1 MNSEAFQLELDQ
13 IDVSHSFDTVPS
25 ELIQLAK
32 VAQQSGAQSATMK
45 ENITS
50 KIFDAFKAAA
60 AADVSPLS
68 LHIRT
73 CEEHGFAHDRPTEK
87 VDVITGQITESFDR
101 IKGEAAPSSFK
112 SIGVAARALDKSGID
127 ITQFVDTYE
136 GDNMKLV
143 SGASKLRKAYKV
155 LRDSEKDMI
164 VEEAKRIF
172 KKYSDE
178 DIERLSDTLTFYLTK
193 RAAK

>member
-13 IDVSHSFDTVPS
+13 IDVSKSFDTVPA

-112 SIGVAARALDKSGID
+112 SIGVASRALDKSGID

>member
-1 MNSEAFQLELDQ
+1 MNSEAFQIELDQ
-13 IDVSHSFDTVPS
+13 IDVSQSFDTIPA
-25 ELIQLAK
+25 ELIQLAR
-32 VAQQSGAQSATMK
+32 VAQQSGQQSATMK

-68 LHIRT
+68 LHIKT

-87 VDVITGQITESFDR
+87 VDVITGQVTESFDR
-101 IKGEAAPSSFK
+101 IKGDTAPSSFK

-136 GDNMKLV
+136 GDSMKLV
-143 SGASKLRKAYKV
+143 SGAYKLRKAYKV
-155 LRDSEKDMI
+155 MRDSEKDLNL
-164 VEEAKRIF
+164 EEAKRII

-178 DIERLSDTLTFYLTK
+178 DIGFIVEILSLHLK
-193 RAAK
+193 GAK

>member
-1 MNSEAFQLELDQ
+1 MNSEAFQIELDQ
-13 IDVSHSFDTVPS
+13 IDVSKSFDTVPA

-112 SIGVAARALDKSGID
+112 SIGVASRALDKSGID

>member
-1 MNSEAFQLELDQ
+1 MNSEAFQIELDQ
-13 IDVSHSFDTVPS
+13 IDISKSFDTVPA

-32 VAQQSGAQSATMK
+32 VAQQSGTQSATMK

-60 AADVSPLS
+60 AADISPLS
-68 LHIRT
+68 LHVKT
-73 CEEHGFAHDRPTEK
+73 CEEHGFAHDRPFER
-87 VDVITGQITESFDR
+87 VDTITGQVAESFDR
-101 IKGEAAPSSFK
+101 IKGDVPPSSFK
-112 SIGVAARALDKSGID
+112 TIGVAARALDKAGVD

-143 SGASKLRKAYKV
+143 SGASKLRKAYKSF
-155 LRDSEKDMI
+155 RDSEKDLNL
-164 VEEAKRIF
+164 EEAKRLI

-178 DIERLSDTLTFYLTK
+178 DIGFIVELLNLHLK
-193 RAAK
+193 GAK

>member
-1 MNSEAFQLELDQ
+1 MNIEAFQIELDQ
-13 IDVSHSFDTVPS
+13 IDVSKSFDTVPT
-25 ELIQLAK
+25 ELIQLAR
-32 VAQQSGAQSATMK
+32 VAQQSGQQSATMK

-50 KIFDAFKAAA
+50 KIFDAFKVAA
-60 AADVSPLS
+60 AADISPLS
-68 LHIRT
+68 LHVKT
-73 CEEHGFAHDRPTEK
+73 CEKHGFAYDRPTEK

-136 GDNMKLV
+136 GDSMKLV

-155 LRDSEKDMI
+155 LRDSEKDLL
-164 VEEAKRIF
+164 VEEAKRLI
-172 KKYSDE
+172 KKYSVE
-178 DIERLSDTLTFYLTK
+178 DIDRLAELLTRY
-193 RAAK
+193 AAK

>member
-1 MNSEAFQLELDQ
+1 MNSEAFQIELDQ
-13 IDVSHSFDTVPS
+13 IDVSKSFDTVPA
-25 ELIQLAK
+25 ELIQLAR
-32 VAQQSGAQSATMK
+32 VAQQSGQQSATMK

-68 LHIRT
+68 LHVKT

-87 VDVITGQITESFDR
+87 VDVITGQVTESFDR
-101 IKGEAAPSSFK
+101 IKGDTAPSSFK

-143 SGASKLRKAYKV
+143 SGASKLRKAYQV
-155 LRDSEKDMI
+155 MRDSEKDLNL
-164 VEEAKRIF
+164 EEAKRII

-178 DIERLSDTLTFYLTK
+178 DIGFIVELLNLHL
-193 RAAK
+193 AGAK

>member
-1 MNSEAFQLELDQ
+1 LPA
-13 IDVSHSFDTVPS
+13 

-32 VAQQSGAQSATMK
+32 VAQQSGTQSATMK

-50 KIFDAFKAAA
+50 KIFDAFKVAA
-60 AADVSPLS
+60 AADISPLS
-68 LHIRT
+68 LHVKT
-73 CEEHGFAHDRPTEK
+73 CEEHGFAHERPTEK
-87 VDVITGQITESFDR
+87 VDVITGQVTESFDR
-101 IKGEAAPSSFK
+101 IKGDTAPSSFK

-155 LRDSEKDMI
+155 MRDSEKDLNL
-164 VEEAKRIF
+164 EEAKRLI

-178 DIERLSDTLTFYLTK
+178 DIGFIVELLNLHLK
-193 RAAK
+193 GAK

>member
-1 MNSEAFQLELDQ
+1 MNSEAFQIELDQ
-13 IDVSHSFDTVPS
+13 IDVSHSFDTVPA
-25 ELIQLAK
+25 ELIQLAR
-32 VAQQSGAQSATMK
+32 VAQQSGQQSATMK

-50 KIFDAFKAAA
+50 KIFDAFKSAA

-73 CEEHGFAHDRPTEK
+73 CEDHGFAHDRPVER

-143 SGASKLRKAYKV
+143 SGASKLRKAYKDLV
-155 LRDSEKDMI
+155 NSEKDL
-164 VEEAKRIF
+164 VAEEAKRLI

-178 DIERLSDTLTFYLTK
+178 DIDRLAELLAK
-193 RAAK
+193 RAK